1 MANFALQAPARL
13 SRSAD
18 VIVETALDAG
28 GGDARLSPRIAAAS
42 IVNFWIFYFVINTIR
57 MAVVDAPDQLHM
69 LLRRLAVSVIGVVIT
84 ALLCLLLR
92 QFDSRTMRAQVTIA
106 FLASIPAALAY
117 AAANYAAFYV
127 VYPRETELQELQK
140 MPEHLTPVNAIL
152 DQGFSW
158 YFFIVAWAVLYI
170 ALSYA
175 AKVRTAE
182 RAAARFRAQAQT
194 AQLRALRYQINPHF
208 LFNTLNSLS
217 TLVMRQ
223 SGDEAERMIINL
235 SNFFRTSLTADPTE
249 DVPLADEVKMQRLYL
264 DIEQI
269 RFPDRLKVEFDIP
282 HELAGAAVPGMILQP
297 IVENAIKYGVARSNR
312 PVTVTIRARNVDGRL
327 NLTVEDDGTADTVR
341 GPSEEKAPGHGVGLR
356 NVCER
361 LAAQFGSAANCHYG
375 ARPQGG
381 FRVSLLMPL
390 RTGLSVA

>member
-1 MANFALQAPARL
+1 MVNFALQAPAWLPRTA
-13 SRSAD
+13 RGNQDADAASA
-18 VIVETALDAG
+18 E
-28 GGDARLSPRIAAAS
+28 ARLSPRIAAAS
-42 IVNFWIFYFVINTIR
+42 IVNFWIFYFVINTVR
-57 MAVVDAPDQLHM
+57 MAVMDAPDQLHM
-69 LLRRLAVSVIGVVIT
+69 LLRRFAVSITGMVIT

-92 QFDSRTMRAQVTIA
+92 RFDGKLMRVQVTIA
-106 FLASIPAALAY
+106 FLASIPASIAY
-117 AAANYAAFYV
+117 AMTNYAAFYV
-127 VYPRETELQELQK
+127 VHPGDSELKELQDAPAQH
-140 MPEHLTPVNAIL
+140 MTFTNVIL
-152 DQGFSW
+152 DQAFSW

-175 AKVRTAE
+175 AKVRAAE
-182 RAAARFRAQAQT
+182 RAAARFQAEAQT

-249 DVPLADEVKMQRLYL
+249 DVSLADEVKMQRLYL

-269 RFPDRLKVEFDIP
+269 RFPDRLKVALDIP
-282 HELAGAAVPGMILQP
+282 TELECAAVPGMILQP
-297 IVENAIKYGVARSNR
+297 IVENAIKYGVARSGR
-312 PVTVTIRARNVDGRL
+312 PVTITICARTVDGLL
-327 NLTVEDDGTADTVR
+327 NLTVEDDGTADVVR
-341 GPSEEKAPGHGVGLR
+341 GAAEDRAPGHGVGLR

-361 LAAQFGSAANCHYG
+361 LAARFGAQADCRYG

-381 FRVSLLMPL
+381 FRVALTMPL
-390 RTGLSVA
+390 KNSLSAT

>member
-1 MANFALQAPARL
+1 MVNFALQTPARMPHAA
-13 SRSAD
+13 RKGQD
-18 VIVETALDAG
+18 TDATPPE
-28 GGDARLSPRIAAAS
+28 AQLSPRIAAAS
-42 IVNFWIFYFVINTIR
+42 IVNFWIFYFVINTIH
-57 MAVVDAPDQLHM
+57 MAVADAPDQLHM
-69 LLRRLAVSVIGVVIT
+69 LLRRLAVSVIGIVIT
-84 ALLCLLLR
+84 GLLCLLLR
-92 QFDSRTMRAQVTIA
+92 RFDGRTMRVQVTIA
-106 FLASIPAALAY
+106 FLASIPASLAY

-127 VYPRETELQELQK
+127 VLPRDSELEELQK
-140 MPEHLTPVNAIL
+140 MPEHLTPMNAIL
-152 DQGFSW
+152 DQAFSW

-175 AKVRTAE
+175 ARVRTAE
-182 RAAARFRAQAQT
+182 RATARFQAEAQT

-249 DVPLADEVKMQRLYL
+249 DVSLADEVKMQRLYL

-269 RFPDRLKVEFDIP
+269 RFPDRLKVELDIP
-282 HELAGAAVPGMILQP
+282 AELEGAAVPGMILQP

-312 PVTVTIRARNVDGRL
+312 PVTVTVRARAVDGRL
-327 NLTVEDDGTADTVR
+327 NLTVEDDGTADVVR
-341 GPSEEKAPGHGVGLR
+341 GPAEEKAPGHGVGLR

-361 LAAQFGSAANCHYG
+361 LVAQFGARADCHYG
-375 ARPQGG
+375 ARPEGG
-381 FRVSLLMPL
+381 FRVFLSMPL
-390 RTGLSVA
+390 RTGLSAV